1 MPQSAISASA
11 SPNPGRGGHAPAQG
25 GVIATLIEA
34 VRRQETLIDA
44 LTAAVDSGNE
54 KAILEAARNL
64 AANRR
69 KEIPAPSKQRGR
81 KPKESY
87 PRI

>member
-1 MPQSAISASA
+1 MGNSACV
-11 SPNPGRGGHAPAQG
+11 NPATSSQERDGRAPAQG

-34 VRRQETLIDA
+34 ARRQETLIDA

-54 KAILEAARNL
+54 TAILEAAGNL

-81 KPKESY
+81 KPKGPTLEM
-87 PRI
+87 